1 MSRRSLIREYIKLSH
16 LPNLNLR
23 HKSRK
28 RMDEIVN
35 ELEIFYLDGNFIL
48 SGGVQVTLS
57 VIDHSADGDRDKFIE
72 LEKGKLKRKGY
83 PAESWI
89 KSARIIKRFE
99 KRYGVCRDKAARSQQ
114 DNFSVNLMWLS
125 DAIMANSS
133 NKIANLLLRQLVKS
147 VACRLQQVSSF
158 RF

>member
-1 MSRRSLIREYIKLSH
+1 M
-16 LPNLNLR
+16 N
-23 HKSRK
+23 
-28 RMDEIVN
+28 EIVN

-99 KRYGVCRDKAARSQQ
+99 KRYGVIFEYNMTTKKLKLK
-114 DNFSVNLMWLS
+114 V
-125 DAIMANSS
+125 
-133 NKIANLLLRQLVKS
+133 
-147 VACRLQQVSSF
+147 
-158 RF
+158 